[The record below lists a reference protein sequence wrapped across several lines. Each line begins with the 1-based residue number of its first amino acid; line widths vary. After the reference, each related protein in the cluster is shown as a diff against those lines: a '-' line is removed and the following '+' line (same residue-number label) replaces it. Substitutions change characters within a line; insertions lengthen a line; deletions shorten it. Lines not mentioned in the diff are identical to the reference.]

1 MLYLESSLKEEP
13 NLTFASILSTPEEAV
28 NLKSVAHVTWPY
40 IYTCIERDT
49 LFKNK
54 KINK

>member
-28 NLKSVAHVTWPY
+28 NLKSVAHVTWPS
-40 IYTCIERDT
+40 IYTYIEREIHY
-49 LFKNK
+49 LKMEK
-54 KINK
+54 K